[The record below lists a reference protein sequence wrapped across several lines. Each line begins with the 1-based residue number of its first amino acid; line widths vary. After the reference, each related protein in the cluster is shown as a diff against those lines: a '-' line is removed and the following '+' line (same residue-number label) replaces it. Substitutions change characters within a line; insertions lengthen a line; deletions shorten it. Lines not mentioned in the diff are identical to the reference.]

1 MKKTWLYL
9 IAIFAMLLAAAGAYF
24 FTRGPAS
31 LNSTSTGP
39 NIFTGRIVGGTL
51 APGSYDNVSML
62 SDEGC
67 TTDPRTG
74 LSNCTTSFVTK
85 SGRFAFNYEHDMM
98 MKPCLSIGDKANVQV
113 SADGSATID
122 RTYWAGGGA

>member
-1 MKKTWLYL
+1 MKTWLYL
-9 IAIFAMLLAAAGAYF
+9 IAIFAVLLVATGAYF
-24 FTRGPAS
+24 FTRGPTS

-39 NIFTGRIVGGTL
+39 NIFTGRIVGDTL
-51 APGSYDNVSML
+51 APGSYDNVPIL

-67 TTDPRTG
+67 TIDPKTE
-74 LSNCTTSFVTK
+74 LSNCTTSFATT
-85 SGRFAFNYEHDMM
+85 SGRFSFNYEHNMM
-98 MKPCLSIGDKANVQV
+98 MQPCLSIGDKVNVQV